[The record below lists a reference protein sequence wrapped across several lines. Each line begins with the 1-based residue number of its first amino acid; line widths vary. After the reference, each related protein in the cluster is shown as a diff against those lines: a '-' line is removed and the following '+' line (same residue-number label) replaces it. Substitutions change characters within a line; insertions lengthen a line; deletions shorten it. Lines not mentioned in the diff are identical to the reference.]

1 MWRPANCNQLVFY
14 YKCQRLLLYPQISHE
29 TVNPRFLRLCA
40 KACAGVCGAY
50 KRLHQN
56 VAVGYSFMALQ
67 TVFMAG
73 KWLPAIS
80 QVHSSD

>member
-1 MWRPANCNQLVFY
+1 MFY
-14 YKCQRLLLYPQISHE
+14 YKCQRLLLYPQISQE
-29 TVNPRFLRLCA
+29 TVNPRFLKQCA

-50 KRLHQN
+50 KRLHQT

-73 KWLPAIS
+73 ESTCLLYG
-80 QVHSSD
+80 V